1 MSAQHSYQSMMN
13 RMENVSYL
21 VLPTCTSSDRSA
33 TALKSIQ
40 DCTFPLYWIPTHVLF
55 WQGRHST
62 IPHHR
67 CLVIFESVRA
77 YMFWN
82 WFRGYAIFLSCYLG
96 MWKLTVYIFLFF
108 YFFLERVPVYVSVG
122 LQILRQQ
129 VWYSG
134 RQEEVS
140 HITILVGHLSCRGVK
155 SPQSDL

>member
-1 MSAQHSYQSMMN
+1 MSAQHSYQSVMN

-67 CLVIFESVRA
+67 CLVIFKSVRT

-82 WFRGYAIFLSCYLG
+82 WFRGYAVFLSCYVS
-96 MWKLTVYIFLFF
+96 MWKLTVCDFF
-108 YFFLERVPVYVSVG
+108 YLFIFFSSMCLSVCVSDF
-122 LQILRQQ
+122 R
-129 VWYSG
+129 YSDSRCDIQAGKG
-134 RQEEVS
+134 RSTTLPYWWAISPAEV
-140 HITILVGHLSCRGVK
+140 
-155 SPQSDL
+155 